1 MKCSQCFALSKG
13 VKEIRST
20 TITTIY
26 RFINQKNDGGK
37 AGCSYFFLHQ
47 RLNKQVQVRRH
58 FKVLIEYK
66 LMIIQ
71 HKITIAKVEKDEFR
85 RGRKNCVQAANSNF
99 LLALLA
105 LTLEEHCAIVVV
117 PRMMLAQCFPCILGF
132 VAVVVSFDLFCCTS
146 ITFATEIPCRFLNL

>member
-13 VKEIRST
+13 VKEIRFT

-37 AGCSYFFLHQ
+37 AGCSYFFFHQ

-105 LTLEEHCAIVVV
+105 LTLEEQLCYCCCSSDDVGVVFSLHIRICGGCSV
-117 PRMMLAQCFPCILGF
+117 L
-132 VAVVVSFDLFCCTS
+132 
-146 ITFATEIPCRFLNL
+146 